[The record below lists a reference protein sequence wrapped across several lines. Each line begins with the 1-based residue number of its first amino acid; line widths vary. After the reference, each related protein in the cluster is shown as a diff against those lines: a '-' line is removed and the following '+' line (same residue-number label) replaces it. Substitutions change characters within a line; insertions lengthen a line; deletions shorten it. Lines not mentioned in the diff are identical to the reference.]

1 MPIDGS
7 THERETVRAFIQ
19 KPRQER
25 LLLLLSN
32 PKRRREF
39 TDELAHFKWLDE
51 QFAHVIP
58 PTTAHTAAEIVAL
71 LRKKGAGPKVW
82 VISENRSIDGREMDL
97 DDGVRQI
104 WGGSMGTILSC
115 VPGKLGVF
123 RGEDMKN
130 KRLLI
135 HP

>member
-1 MPIDGS
+1 MRIDGLI
-7 THERETVRAFIQ
+7 HERETVRAFIQ

-25 LLLLLSN
+25 VLLLLSN
-32 PKRRREF
+32 PKRRRKF

-58 PTTAHTAAEIVAL
+58 PTMAHTAAEIIAL
-71 LRKKGAGPKVW
+71 LRKNGAGPTVW
-82 VISENRSIDGREMDL
+82 VIAENRSIDARELDL
-97 DDGVRQI
+97 DDAVRQI
-104 WGGSMGTILSC
+104 WGGSMGAILSC

-123 RGEDMKN
+123 RGEDMKSE
-130 KRLLI
+130 RLLV

>member
-1 MPIDGS
+1 MSIDGLA
-7 THERETVRAFIQ
+7 HERETVRAFIQ

-71 LRKKGAGPKVW
+71 LQKNGAGPRVW
-82 VISENRSIDGREMDL
+82 VISENRSIDAQEMDL
-97 DDGVRQI
+97 EDAVYQI

-115 VPGKLGVF
+115 VPGKLGLF
-123 RGEDMKN
+123 RSEEMKSG
-130 KRLLI
+130 RLLT